1 MNLTRK
7 AAIARDLN
15 RQHQVDRV
23 LQKKT
28 GRAGNIPT
36 RPVDVEPTLALV
48 RVAEAELELPR
59 QSIVHERPEDQI
71 GAASPTVT
79 TRLIEVGIIGH
90 VDEVNIGL
98 QRVRIRHFQ
107 RIASTPVDLEVLRP
121 NATVTATCIINRV
134 GISSASRIGPG
145 RQPLVVR
152 GAVPVRVRSAVN
164 QRETPSA
171 PNPHDAADPQTTGA
185 RNRNREVGHE
195 VMPAV
200 EVRRSPVVGQIQI
213 SGNLGIHGLGVTL
226 ASVASG
232 IP

>member
-7 AAIARDLN
+7 AAIGRDLN

-79 TRLIEVGIIGH
+79 TRLIEVGVVGD

-98 QRVRIRHFQ
+98 QRIRIRHF
-107 RIASTPVDLEVLRP
+107 
-121 NATVTATCIINRV
+121 
-134 GISSASRIGPG
+134 
-145 RQPLVVR
+145 
-152 GAVPVRVRSAVN
+152 
-164 QRETPSA
+164 
-171 PNPHDAADPQTTGA
+171 
-185 RNRNREVGHE
+185 
-195 VMPAV
+195 
-200 EVRRSPVVGQIQI
+200 
-213 SGNLGIHGLGVTL
+213 
-226 ASVASG
+226 
-232 IP
+232 